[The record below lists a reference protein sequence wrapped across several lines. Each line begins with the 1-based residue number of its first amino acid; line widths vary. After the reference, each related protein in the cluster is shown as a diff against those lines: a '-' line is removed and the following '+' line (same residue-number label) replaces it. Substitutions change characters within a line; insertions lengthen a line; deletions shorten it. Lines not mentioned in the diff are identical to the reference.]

1 MWLSSLVLV
10 EFASYLE
17 QDHSD
22 GIHWDYTIS
31 AEISRYSSGSTP
43 PAAVA
48 VQPVSSA
55 LPASSSVAPAPP
67 PAPNSAE
74 AALEEKRRRL
84 EAWKAKKAAEGSL
97 PTATTATTSSAPP
110 PPSSSKAGSWAAC
123 TDPAPSLPSRAAPPP
138 HTSTPSQPV
147 AGAVSSAAAQPA
159 ACWVP
164 WEGAAEGLTHG
175 SQAPALGG
183 KPGTDPAA
191 GLGGGLGVG
200 GRIGLDG
207 YVVPD
212 AVAARKAK
220 ADEEE
225 AALQAQKRVE
235 MEARMTWAMGGMS
248 SFPPAAAQPFLPQ
261 QLQPSMMAA
270 PAEAAEEESDPLD
283 AFMAAEI
290 LPEVKARQEAEK
302 AAKEAERVKQAERL
316 AAGKDLKLPTFNSSD
331 SEEEPEPDAKIEI
344 PFNKMKYVVGPGGV
358 KIQEIQR
365 KSKARVQIIKEE
377 AEMTKAWG
385 SGPTPTFKQ
394 QNLEYAAAVR
404 LRQAAEKAAR
414 DKAKLLLKAAPG
426 ADGQGGVKAIMAKGA
441 AEAAAA
447 GADGKAKAKAG
458 EAAAGKGKEGK
469 AKASGG
475 QGVDTGKEGG
485 EGMEGEERGSSSGDE
500 DPLPGMPVRKMV
512 TLLLYGNQHAVE
524 AAERMIMEAID
535 NREQKQKQR
544 ARDYE
549 KKREEKA
556 RLRQMYHMRHSRD
569 YEILELPMGASKAE
583 VKKAY
588 RKLAMKWH
596 PDKHSE
602 EDQEMAKAKF
612 QEIQKAYDR
621 LLSSAEDEKVEAIAC

>member
-1 MWLSSLVLV
+1 
-10 EFASYLE
+10 
-17 QDHSD
+17 
-22 GIHWDYTIS
+22 
-31 AEISRYSSGSTP
+31 
-43 PAAVA
+43 
-48 VQPVSSA
+48 
-55 LPASSSVAPAPP
+55 
-67 PAPNSAE
+67 
-74 AALEEKRRRL
+74 
-84 EAWKAKKAAEGSL
+84 
-97 PTATTATTSSAPP
+97 
-110 PPSSSKAGSWAAC
+110 
-123 TDPAPSLPSRAAPPP
+123 
-138 HTSTPSQPV
+138 
-147 AGAVSSAAAQPA
+147 
-159 ACWVP
+159 
-164 WEGAAEGLTHG
+164 
-175 SQAPALGG
+175 
-183 KPGTDPAA
+183 
-191 GLGGGLGVG
+191 
-200 GRIGLDG
+200 
-207 YVVPD
+207 
-212 AVAARKAK
+212 
-220 ADEEE
+220 
-225 AALQAQKRVE
+225 
-235 MEARMTWAMGGMS
+235 
-248 SFPPAAAQPFLPQ
+248 
-261 QLQPSMMAA
+261 
-270 PAEAAEEESDPLD
+270 
-283 AFMAAEI
+283 MAAEI

-394 QNLEYAAAVR
+394 QNLEYAAA
-404 LRQAAEKAAR
+404 
-414 DKAKLLLKAAPG
+414 
-426 ADGQGGVKAIMAKGA
+426 
-441 AEAAAA
+441 
-447 GADGKAKAKAG
+447 
-458 EAAAGKGKEGK
+458 
-469 AKASGG
+469 
-475 QGVDTGKEGG
+475 
-485 EGMEGEERGSSSGDE
+485 
-500 DPLPGMPVRKMV
+500 MV